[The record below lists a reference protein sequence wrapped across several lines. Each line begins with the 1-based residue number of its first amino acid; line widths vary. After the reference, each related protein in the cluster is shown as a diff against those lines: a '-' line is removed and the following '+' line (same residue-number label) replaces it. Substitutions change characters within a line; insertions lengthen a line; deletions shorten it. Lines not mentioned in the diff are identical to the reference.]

1 MLQGATFDAYP
12 GSAGHGPPY
21 FGGSN
26 GFGLRSSEAWAE
38 MFDSQ
43 FANPQAWAAIER
55 YFPESAKLFDEMV
68 KEEVTR

>member
-1 MLQGATFDAYP
+1 
-12 GSAGHGPPY
+12 
-21 FGGSN
+21 
-26 GFGLRSSEAWAE
+26 

-68 KEEVTR
+68 KEDAAR

>member
-1 MLQGATFDAYP
+1 
-12 GSAGHGPPY
+12 
-21 FGGSN
+21 
-26 GFGLRSSEAWAE
+26 